1 MGGLRFAVL
10 GPLRGWRDGGEL
22 ALGSPQQRSLL
33 LALLLRANHPV
44 STGQLVDDLWGGDPP
59 AKPSAVI
66 RTYVHRLRRVLG
78 PAAPT
83 TLSGGYLF
91 ALDLGGL
98 DTHRVEELL
107 GEARGLRAGG
117 EPARA
122 AAVLRSALALWR
134 GEPMT
139 GLPGPYAE
147 RQRGEWAERRVTVL
161 ESCLEAEV
169 EAGPSGEAVAELT
182 AVVAEYPLRERFSEL
197 LMLALYRTGRQAEA
211 LGVYRAADRRLRAQ
225 LGVSAGPGLREL
237 QRRILVADAALVA
250 PAPASGPVPGPVSTP
265 APAAARPASPWPGA
279 ATAEAAARAPYPEAV
294 RPTQVP
300 ADLADF
306 TGREAQTEALRAVLL
321 SPGTMPVATVSGLG
335 GVGKTA
341 LAVHVAHT
349 LAADFPDGQLYLDL
363 HGADGRPTRPEEA
376 VGAFL
381 RSLGVPAEG
390 LAPGL
395 AERSAQFRSLLSGR
409 RVLVVLDNAR
419 DAEQIRPLLPGR
431 AGCAVLVTSRA
442 RLGALPNAHV
452 VELAAFAPQ
461 EALGLLGRV
470 VGGQRLRAEADTAGE
485 LVRLCGHLPLA
496 VRILAA
502 RLACRPGWSMARLL
516 DMLAGDRRRLDVLRA
531 GDLAVE
537 SAFRFGYDQLT
548 PEQARAFRLL
558 AVPEVPDLSPG
569 AIAAVL
575 GLPEREAEEL
585 AESLVDCSMLETAP
599 PDRYRYHDLLRAF
612 ALQLAPEE
620 AGPEEDRPAAVLT
633 RLVARHHT
641 ETVAALGP
649 GAARAALPFTGAAA
663 RTGGSGTAAAHGR
676 GDYHGIGALVGQ
688 YAALP
693 EPPRLDLAAELLL
706 GYVLLCETGQA
717 TRPLG
722 HAAKVLL
729 QAAVRA
735 GDRTG
740 EVRARLVLGRLLT
753 EVGSEPAALAEL
765 LRARDLCTAHDLPG
779 PLLALAH
786 ASLAALFAQVG
797 RPGDAVDGFTA
808 AISVWERLGDR
819 RSVAAELLNLAGAFT
834 GLGRSEAAV
843 RVVDQSLLICH
854 ELADHELQAL
864 ALDSLGTI
872 AHDRGEYEQALHHHR
887 NALSLLR
894 PDDRRRTGRTLLRLA
909 ESLRAVGRGEEAVA
923 AAGRAVE
930 VLTLDGDR
938 RGRGLALAALGD
950 ALADREAAGGTAG
963 EADRA
968 EPAGEAAGEAARA
981 CRSEAYDILASL
993 GSPEA
998 ARLRELIGP
1007 ARPAVRPRR
1016 QWPSWLPA

>member
-10 GPLRGWRDGGEL
+10 GPLRGWRDDGEL

-44 STGQLVDDLWGGDPP
+44 SSGQLVDDLWGEEPP

-78 PAAPT
+78 PEAPS
-83 TLSGGYLF
+83 TLSGGYLLTVD
-91 ALDLGGL
+91 AGAL
-98 DTHRVEELL
+98 DTHRLEELV
-107 GEARGLRAGG
+107 GEAKTLRAAG
-117 EPARA
+117 EHARA
-122 AAVLRSALALWR
+122 AAALRSVLALWQ
-134 GEPMT
+134 GEPMAA
-139 GLPGPYAE
+139 LPGPYAE

-169 EAGPSGEAVAELT
+169 EAGPSGEVVAELSAVT
-182 AVVAEYPLRERFSEL
+182 AEHPLRERFCEL

-211 LGVYRAADRRLRAQ
+211 LGAYRATDRRLREQ

-237 QRRILVADAALVA
+237 QRRILAADAALLA
-250 PAPASGPVPGPVSTP
+250 PAPPR
-265 APAAARPASPWPGA
+265 PAAGTGATTDTGTAGTAAVAAPRPPD
-279 ATAEAAARAPYPEAV
+279 RAPV

-321 SPGTMPVATVSGLG
+321 APRTVPVAVVAGLG

-341 LAVHVAHT
+341 LAVHVAHG

-363 HGADGRPTRPEEA
+363 HGADGRPTRPEE
-376 VGAFL
+376 VLGVFL
-381 RSLGVPAEG
+381 RSLGVPADA
-390 LAPGL
+390 LASGL
-395 AERSAQFRSLLSGR
+395 AERSAQFRSLLSER

-431 AGCAVLVTSRA
+431 PGCAVLVTSRA
-442 RLGALPNAHV
+442 RLGSLPNAQV
-452 VELAAFAPQ
+452 VELTAFAPR
-461 EALGLLGRV
+461 EALGLLGQV
-470 VGGQRLRAEADTAGE
+470 IGEQRLRAEEDTAAE

-502 RLACRPGWSMARLL
+502 RLACRPGWAMERLL
-516 DMLAGDRRRLDVLRA
+516 DKLSGNLRRLDVLRA

-537 SAFRFGYDQLT
+537 PAFRFGYDQLT

-569 AIAAVL
+569 AVAAVL
-575 GLPEREAEEL
+575 GLPEHEAEEL

-599 PDRYRYHDLLRAF
+599 PDRYRYHDLLRSF
-612 ALQLAPEE
+612 AQRLAPEAE
-620 AGPEEDRPAAVLT
+620 AEAEAAADADADARVRVRVRGEEDRPAAVLT
-633 RLVARHHT
+633 RLVARQHA

-649 GAARAALPFTGAAA
+649 SAARAALPGASAGTGPRAAA
-663 RTGGSGTAAAHGR
+663 RPSR
-676 GDYHGIGALVGQ
+676 VDYQGVGALVGQ
-688 YAALP
+688 YAGLP

-706 GYVLLCETGQA
+706 GCSLLCETGQA

-735 GDRTG
+735 GDRTA

-765 LRARDLCTAHDLPG
+765 LRTRDLCTAHGLPG

-786 ASLAALFAQVG
+786 AALGALFVQVG
-797 RPGDAVDGFTA
+797 RPGDALGGFTA
-808 AISVWERLGDR
+808 AISVWERLGDQ

-834 GLGRSEAAV
+834 ELGRYDAAV

-854 ELADHELQAL
+854 RLADYELQAL

-872 AHDRGEYEQALHHHR
+872 AHDRGEFEQALRHHR

-894 PDDRRRTGRTLLRLA
+894 PDDRRRTGRTLLRLT
-909 ESLRAVGRGEEAVA
+909 ESLRALGRGEEAVA

-950 ALADREAAGGTAG
+950 ALAECGTSPQEAL
-963 EADRA
+963 
-968 EPAGEAAGEAARA
+968 AR
-981 CRSEAYDILASL
+981 RSEAYDILASI

-998 ARLRELIGP
+998 NRLRALIGP
-1007 ARPAVRPRR
+1007 GGSVVRPRR

>member
-1 MGGLRFAVL
+1 MSGLRFAVL

-22 ALGSPQQRSLL
+22 TLGSPQQRSLL
-33 LALLLRANHPV
+33 LALLLRADHPV
-44 STGQLVDDLWGGDPP
+44 STGQLVDDLWGEEPP

-78 PAAPT
+78 PDAPT
-83 TLSGGYLF
+83 TLSGGYLL
-91 ALDLGGL
+91 ALDPGSL
-98 DTHRVEELL
+98 DTHRFEGLL
-107 GEARGLRAGG
+107 GEAKELRAGG
-117 EPARA
+117 EHARA
-122 AAVLRSALALWR
+122 AATLRSVLALWQ
-134 GEPMT
+134 GEPMS

-182 AVVAEYPLRERFSEL
+182 AVVAEHPLRERFSEL
-197 LMLALYRTGRQAEA
+197 LMLALYGTGRQADA
-211 LGVYRAADRRLRAQ
+211 LGVYRAADRRLREQ

-250 PAPASGPVPGPVSTP
+250 PARPRPAV
-265 APAAARPASPWPGA
+265 AARPPLQARPPHQASV
-279 ATAEAAARAPYPEAV
+279 PYQTAV

-306 TGREAQTEALRAVLL
+306 TGREAQTGELRAVLL
-321 SPGTMPVATVSGLG
+321 APHAVPVATVSGLG

-341 LAVHVAHT
+341 LAVHVAHE
-349 LAADFPDGQLYLDL
+349 LAAEFPDGQLYLDL

-376 VGAFL
+376 VGTFL
-381 RSLGVPAEG
+381 RALGVRADA
-390 LAPGL
+390 LAPAL
-395 AERSAQFRSLLSGR
+395 VERSAQFRSLLSGR
-409 RVLVVLDNAR
+409 RVLLVLDNAR

-431 AGCAVLVTSRA
+431 PGCAVLVTSRA
-442 RLGALPNAHV
+442 RLGSLPNAHV
-452 VELAAFAPQ
+452 VELAAFAPR

-470 VGGQRLRAEADTAGE
+470 IGAQRLRAEEETAAE

-502 RLACRPGWSMARLL
+502 RLACRPGWTVARLL
-516 DMLAGDRRRLDVLRA
+516 DKLSGTGRRLDVLRA

-548 PEQARAFRLL
+548 PGQARAFRLL
-558 AVPEVPDLSPG
+558 AIPEVPDLSPG
-569 AIAAVL
+569 AVAAVL
-575 GLPEREAEEL
+575 GLPEEEAEEL

-599 PDRYRYHDLLRAF
+599 PDRYRYHGLLRDF
-612 ALQLAPEE
+612 AQQLAQDSG
-620 AGPEEDRPAAVLT
+620 AGADLPAAVLT
-633 RLVARHHT
+633 RLTVHRHE

-649 GAARAALPFTGAAA
+649 SAARAALGGDGRGDG
-663 RTGGSGTAAAHGR
+663 RTGGGTGAPHGR
-676 GDYHGIGALVGQ
+676 VDYHGIGALVGQ

-693 EPPRLDLAAELLL
+693 EPPRLGLAAELLL
-706 GYVLLCETGQA
+706 GCALLCDTGQA

-735 GDRTG
+735 GDRAA

-765 LRARDLCTAHDLPG
+765 IKARDLCAAHDLPG

-786 ASLAALFAQVG
+786 ASLAALFVQVG
-797 RPGDAVDGFTA
+797 RPGDAVGGFTA
-808 AISVWERLGDR
+808 AISAWERLGDQ

-834 GLGRSEAAV
+834 ELGRFEAAV

-854 ELADHELQAL
+854 RLADHELQAL
-864 ALDSLGTI
+864 ALDSMGTI
-872 AHDRGEYEQALHHHR
+872 AHDRGEFEQALRHHR

-894 PDDRRRTGRTLLRLA
+894 PDDRRRTGRTLLRLT
-909 ESLRAVGRGEEAVA
+909 ESLRALGRGEEAVA
-923 AAGRAVE
+923 AADRAVE

-950 ALADREAAGGTAG
+950 ALADRDGDGNGDGSAAQ
-963 EADRA
+963 
-968 EPAGEAAGEAARA
+968 A

-998 ARLRELIGP
+998 NRLRALIGP
-1007 ARPAVRPRR
+1007 GGPAVRPRR
-1016 QWPSWLPA
+1016 QWPSWLPG

>member
-22 ALGSPQQRSLL
+22 VLGSPQQRSLL
-33 LALLLRANHPV
+33 LALLLRAGRPV
-44 STGQLVDDLWGGDPP
+44 STGQLVDDLWGEEPP

-78 PAAPT
+78 PDAPT
-83 TLSGGYLF
+83 TLSGGYLL
-91 ALDLGGL
+91 ALDPGAL

-107 GEARGLRAGG
+107 DEAKELRADG
-117 EPARA
+117 EHAHA
-122 AAVLRSALALWR
+122 AGVLRSALALWQ

-139 GLPGPYAE
+139 ALPGPYAE

-169 EAGPSGEAVAELT
+169 EAGPSGEIVAELS
-182 AVVAEYPLRERFSEL
+182 AVVAEHPLRERFSEL
-197 LMLALYRTGRQAEA
+197 LMLVLYGTGRQAEA
-211 LGVYRAADRRLRAQ
+211 LGVYRAADRRLREQ

-237 QRRILVADAALVA
+237 QRRILVADAGLVA
-250 PAPASGPVPGPVSTP
+250 PARPRPA
-265 APAAARPASPWPGA
+265 AAARPAHQERPPY
-279 ATAEAAARAPYPEAV
+279 RAAV

-321 SPGTMPVATVSGLG
+321 APGTVPVATVSGLG

-341 LAVHVAHT
+341 LAVHVAHE

-376 VGAFL
+376 VGTFL
-381 RSLGVPAEG
+381 RSLGVPADA

-395 AERSAQFRSLLSGR
+395 VERSAQFRSLLSGR

-431 AGCAVLVTSRA
+431 PGCAVLVTSRA
-442 RLGALPNAHV
+442 RLGSLPNAHV
-452 VELAAFAPQ
+452 VELSAFARQ

-470 VGGQRLRAEADTAGE
+470 IGGQRLRAEEPTAAE

-502 RLACRPGWSMARLL
+502 RLACRPDWTMARLL
-516 DMLAGDRRRLDVLRA
+516 DKLSGDGRRLDVLRA

-537 SAFRFGYDQLT
+537 PAFRFGYDQLT

-569 AIAAVL
+569 AVAAVL
-575 GLPEREAEEL
+575 GLPEEEAEEL

-612 ALQLAPEE
+612 AQQLAPAPQADPQAGAGSQAE
-620 AGPEEDRPAAVLT
+620 AAEDFPAAVLT
-633 RLVARHHT
+633 RLAAHHHA

-649 GAARAALPFTGAAA
+649 SAARAALPGAVADSGAGADGGAGGGAAL
-663 RTGGSGTAAAHGR
+663 RAAAPPHGR
-676 GDYHGIGALVGQ
+676 VDYHGIGALVGQ
-688 YAALP
+688 YAGLP
-693 EPPRLDLAAELLL
+693 EPPRLDLVAELLL
-706 GYVLLCETGQA
+706 GCSLLCDTGQA

-729 QAAVRA
+729 RAALRQ
-735 GDRTG
+735 GDRTA

-786 ASLAALFAQVG
+786 ASLAALFVQVG
-797 RPGDAVDGFTA
+797 RPGDAVAGFTA
-808 AISVWERLGDR
+808 AVSAWEKLGDR
-819 RSVAAELLNLAGAFT
+819 RSVAAELLNLARAFT
-834 GLGRSEAAV
+834 ELGRFDAAV

-854 ELADHELQAL
+854 RLADHDLQAL
-864 ALDSLGTI
+864 ALDSMGTI
-872 AHDRGEYEQALHHHR
+872 AHDRGEFEQALHHHR

-894 PDDRRRTGRTLLRLA
+894 PDDRRRTGRTLLRLT

-923 AAGRAVE
+923 AADRAVE

-950 ALADREAAGGTAG
+950 VLAERGGDG
-963 EADRA
+963 D
-968 EPAGEAAGEAARA
+968 GDAARA
-981 CRSEAYDILASL
+981 HRSEAYDILASL

-998 ARLRELIGP
+998 NRLRALIGP
-1007 ARPAVRPRR
+1007 GGPAVRPRR
-1016 QWPSWLPA
+1016 QWPSWLPE

>member
-1 MGGLRFAVL
+1 MGGLRFSVL

-33 LALLLRANHPV
+33 LALLLRAGRPV
-44 STGQLVDDLWGGDPP
+44 STGQLVDDLWGEEPP

-83 TLSGGYLF
+83 TLSGGYLL
-91 ALDLGGL
+91 ALDPGAL

-107 GEARGLRAGG
+107 DEARELRADG
-117 EPARA
+117 EHAHA
-122 AAVLRSALALWR
+122 ATTLRSALALWQ

-139 GLPGPYAE
+139 ALPGPYAE

-182 AVVAEYPLRERFSEL
+182 AVVAEHPLRERFSEL
-197 LMLALYRTGRQAEA
+197 LMLALYGTGRQAEA
-211 LGVYRAADRRLRAQ
+211 LGVYRTADRRLREQ

-237 QRRILVADAALVA
+237 QRRILVADAGLVDA
-250 PAPASGPVPGPVSTP
+250 PRPR
-265 APAAARPASPWPGA
+265 PAAARPPHQVRPPY
-279 ATAEAAARAPYPEAV
+279 RAAV

-306 TGREAQTEALRAVLL
+306 TGREAQTEALRTVLVA
-321 SPGTMPVATVSGLG
+321 PHTVPVAAVSGLG

-341 LAVHVAHT
+341 LAVHVAHA

-363 HGADGRPTRPEEA
+363 YGADGRPTRPEEA

-381 RSLGVPAEG
+381 RSLGVPADA

-431 AGCAVLVTSRA
+431 PGCAVLVTSRA
-442 RLGALPNAHV
+442 RLGSLPNAHV

-470 VGGQRLRAEADTAGE
+470 IGGQRLRAEERTAAE

-502 RLACRPGWSMARLL
+502 RLACRPGWSMDRLL
-516 DMLAGDRRRLDVLRA
+516 DKLSGDARRLDVLRA

-537 SAFRFGYDQLT
+537 PAFRFGYDQLT

-569 AIAAVL
+569 AVAAVL
-575 GLPEREAEEL
+575 GLPERDAEEL

-612 ALQLAPEE
+612 AQQLAPEPAADPKGPAE
-620 AGPEEDRPAAVLT
+620 ADLPAAVLT
-633 RLVARHHT
+633 RLAVRHHA
-641 ETVAALGP
+641 ETLAALGP
-649 GAARAALPFTGAAA
+649 SAARAALPGTAADSGSGSGSGSNAGA
-663 RTGGSGTAAAHGR
+663 RTGTGSRSAPSHGR
-676 GDYHGIGALVGQ
+676 VDYHGIGALVVQ

-693 EPPRLDLAAELLL
+693 QPPRLDLVAELLL
-706 GYVLLCETGQA
+706 GCSLLYDTGQA

-729 QAAVRA
+729 QAAVRQD
-735 GDRTG
+735 DRTA

-765 LRARDLCTAHDLPG
+765 FRARDLCTAHDLPG

-786 ASLAALFAQVG
+786 ASLAALFVQVG
-797 RPGDAVDGFTA
+797 RPGEAVADSTA
-808 AISVWERLGDR
+808 AISAWEKLGDR
-819 RSVAAELLNLAGAFT
+819 RSVAAELLNLARAFT
-834 GLGRSEAAV
+834 ELGRFDAAV

-854 ELADHELQAL
+854 RLADHDLQAL
-864 ALDSLGTI
+864 ALESMGTI
-872 AHDRGEYEQALHHHR
+872 AHDRGEFEQALRHHR

-894 PDDRRRTGRTLLRLA
+894 PDDRRRTGRTLLRLT

-938 RGRGLALAALGD
+938 RGRGLALAALGA
-950 ALADREAAGGTAG
+950 ALDERGGDG
-963 EADRA
+963 D
-968 EPAGEAAGEAARA
+968 GDAARA
-981 CRSEAYDILASL
+981 HQAEAYDILASL

-998 ARLRELIGP
+998 GRLRGLIGP
-1007 ARPAVRPRR
+1007 DGPAVRPRR

>member
-44 STGQLVDDLWGGDPP
+44 SAGQLVDDLWGEEPP

-78 PAAPT
+78 PDAPS
-83 TLSGGYLF
+83 TLSGGYLLTVD
-91 ALDLGGL
+91 AGAL
-98 DTHRVEELL
+98 DTHRLEELV
-107 GEARGLRAGG
+107 GEAKALRAAG
-117 EPARA
+117 EHARA
-122 AAVLRSALALWR
+122 AAALRSALALWQ
-134 GEPMT
+134 GEPMAA
-139 GLPGPYAE
+139 LPGPYAE

-161 ESCLEAEV
+161 ESCLAAEV
-169 EAGPSGEAVAELT
+169 EAGPSGEVVAELT
-182 AVVAEYPLRERFSEL
+182 AVTAEHPLRERFCEL

-211 LGVYRAADRRLRAQ
+211 LGAYRATDRRLREQ

-237 QRRILVADAALVA
+237 QRRILAADAALLA
-250 PAPASGPVPGPVSTP
+250 PAPPR
-265 APAAARPASPWPGA
+265 PAATTGATAA
-279 ATAEAAARAPYPEAV
+279 ATGATTAPRPPYRAPV

-306 TGREAQTEALRAVLL
+306 TGRETQTEALRAVLL
-321 SPGTMPVATVSGLG
+321 APRTVPVAVVAGLG

-341 LAVHVAHT
+341 LAVHVAHG

-363 HGADGRPTRPEEA
+363 HGADGRPTRPEE
-376 VGAFL
+376 VLGVFL
-381 RSLGVPAEG
+381 RSLGVPADG
-390 LAPGL
+390 LASGL
-395 AERSAQFRSLLSGR
+395 AERSAQFRSLLSER

-431 AGCAVLVTSRA
+431 PGCAVLVTSRA
-442 RLGALPNAHV
+442 RLGSLPNAQV
-452 VELAAFAPQ
+452 VELTAFAPR
-461 EALGLLGRV
+461 EALGLLGQV
-470 VGGQRLRAEADTAGE
+470 IGEQRLRAEQDTAAE

-502 RLACRPGWSMARLL
+502 RLACRPGWAMERLL
-516 DMLAGDRRRLDVLRA
+516 DKLSGNLRRLDVLRA

-537 SAFRFGYDQLT
+537 PAFRFGYDQLT

-569 AIAAVL
+569 AVAAVL
-575 GLPEREAEEL
+575 NVPEHEAEEL

-599 PDRYRYHDLLRAF
+599 PDRYRYHDLLRSF
-612 ALQLAPEE
+612 AQRLAPEAE
-620 AGPEEDRPAAVLT
+620 ADGQVRGEEDRPAAVLT
-633 RLVARHHT
+633 RLVARQHA

-649 GAARAALPFTGAAA
+649 SAARAALPEAGAGAGP
-663 RTGGSGTAAAHGR
+663 RTVAPPGGV
-676 GDYHGIGALVGQ
+676 DYQGVGALVGQ
-688 YAALP
+688 YAGLP

-706 GYVLLCETGQA
+706 GCSLLCETGQA

-722 HAAKVLL
+722 HAAKILL

-735 GDRTG
+735 GDRTA

-765 LRARDLCTAHDLPG
+765 LRTRDLCAADGLPG

-786 ASLAALFAQVG
+786 AALGALFVQVG
-797 RPGDAVDGFTA
+797 RPGDALGGFTA
-808 AISVWERLGDR
+808 AISVWERLGDQ

-834 GLGRSEAAV
+834 ELGRYDAAV

-854 ELADHELQAL
+854 RLADYELQAL

-872 AHDRGEYEQALHHHR
+872 AHDRGEFEQALRHHR

-894 PDDRRRTGRTLLRLA
+894 PDDRRRTGRTLLRLT
-909 ESLRAVGRGEEAVA
+909 ESLRAVGRGAEAVA

-950 ALADREAAGGTAG
+950 ALAESGTAPD
-963 EADRA
+963 EAL
-968 EPAGEAAGEAARA
+968 AR
-981 CRSEAYDILASL
+981 RSEAYDILASI

-998 ARLRELIGP
+998 NRLRALISPGGP
-1007 ARPAVRPRR
+1007 VVRPRR

>member
-22 ALGSPQQRSLL
+22 VLGSPQQRSLL

-44 STGQLVDDLWGGDPP
+44 STGQLVDDLWGEEPP

-78 PAAPT
+78 PDAPT
-83 TLSGGYLF
+83 TLSGGYLL
-91 ALDLGGL
+91 ALDPGAL

-107 GEARGLRAGG
+107 DEAKELRADG
-117 EPARA
+117 EHAHA
-122 AAVLRSALALWR
+122 AGALRSALALWQ

-139 GLPGPYAE
+139 ALPGPYAE

-161 ESCLEAEV
+161 ESCLEAEI
-169 EAGPSGEAVAELT
+169 EAGPSGELVAELT
-182 AVVAEYPLRERFSEL
+182 AVVAEHPLRERFSEL
-197 LMLALYRTGRQAEA
+197 LMLALYGTGRQAEA
-211 LGVYRAADRRLRAQ
+211 LGLFRTADQRLREQ

-237 QRRILVADAALVA
+237 QRRILVADTGLVA
-250 PAPASGPVPGPVSTP
+250 PPRPR
-265 APAAARPASPWPGA
+265 PAAATRPPHRTRPPY
-279 ATAEAAARAPYPEAV
+279 RAAV

-321 SPGTMPVATVSGLG
+321 APRTVPVATVSGLG

-341 LAVHVAHT
+341 LAVHVAHE

-376 VGAFL
+376 VGTFL
-381 RSLGVPAEG
+381 RSLGVPADA

-395 AERSAQFRSLLSGR
+395 AERSAQFRSLLTDR

-431 AGCAVLVTSRA
+431 PGCAVLVTSRA
-442 RLGALPNAHV
+442 RLGSLPNAHV
-452 VELAAFAPQ
+452 VELSAFARQ

-470 VGGQRLRAEADTAGE
+470 IGGQRLRAEERTAAE

-502 RLACRPGWSMARLL
+502 RLACRPDWTMARLL
-516 DMLAGDRRRLDVLRA
+516 DKLSGHGRRLDVLRA

-537 SAFRFGYDQLT
+537 PAFRFGYDQLM

-569 AIAAVL
+569 AVAAVL
-575 GLPEREAEEL
+575 GLPEEEAEEL

-612 ALQLAPEE
+612 AQQLAPAPQAGPRAE
-620 AGPEEDRPAAVLT
+620 AGSQEAAEDFPAAVLT
-633 RLVARHHT
+633 RLAAHHHA

-649 GAARAALPFTGAAA
+649 SAARAALPGAVADGGAGADDGAGAAL
-663 RTGGSGTAAAHGR
+663 RAAAPPHGR
-676 GDYHGIGALVGQ
+676 VDYHGIGALVGQ
-688 YAALP
+688 YAGLP
-693 EPPRLDLAAELLL
+693 EPPRLDLVAELLL
-706 GYVLLCETGQA
+706 GCSLLCDTGQA

-729 QAAVRA
+729 RAALRQ
-735 GDRTG
+735 GDRTA

-786 ASLAALFAQVG
+786 ASLAALFVQVG
-797 RPGDAVDGFTA
+797 RPGDAVAGFTA
-808 AISVWERLGDR
+808 AVSAWEKLGDR
-819 RSVAAELLNLAGAFT
+819 RSVAAELLNLARAFT
-834 GLGRSEAAV
+834 ELGRFDAAV

-854 ELADHELQAL
+854 RLADHDLQAL
-864 ALDSLGTI
+864 ALDSMGTI
-872 AHDRGEYEQALHHHR
+872 AHDRGEFEQALHHHR

-894 PDDRRRTGRTLLRLA
+894 PDDRRRTGRTLLRLT

-923 AAGRAVE
+923 AADRAVE

-950 ALADREAAGGTAG
+950 ALAERGGDG
-963 EADRA
+963 D
-968 EPAGEAAGEAARA
+968 GEAARA
-981 CRSEAYDILASL
+981 HRSEAYDILASL

-998 ARLRELIGP
+998 NRLRALIGP
-1007 ARPAVRPRR
+1007 GGPAVRPRR
-1016 QWPSWLPA
+1016 QWPSWLPE

>member
-1 MGGLRFAVL
+1 MSGLRFAVL

-44 STGQLVDDLWGGDPP
+44 STGQLVDDLWGEEPP
-59 AKPSAVI
+59 AKPAAVI
-66 RTYVHRLRRVLG
+66 RTYVHRLRRILG

-83 TLSGGYLF
+83 TLSGGYLL
-91 ALDLGGL
+91 ALDPGGL
-98 DTHRVEELL
+98 DIHHCEELV
-107 GEARGLRAGG
+107 GEAKELRAGG
-117 EPARA
+117 EHARA
-122 AAVLRSALALWR
+122 AATLRSVLALWQ
-134 GEPMT
+134 GEPMS

-182 AVVAEYPLRERFSEL
+182 AVVAEHPLRERFSEL
-197 LMLALYRTGRQAEA
+197 LMLALYGTGRQAEA
-211 LGVYRAADRRLRAQ
+211 LGVYRTADRRLREQ

-250 PAPASGPVPGPVSTP
+250 PARPRSAT
-265 APAAARPASPWPGA
+265 AARPPQKDRP
-279 ATAEAAARAPYPEAV
+279 PYQAAV

-306 TGREAQTEALRAVLL
+306 TGREAQTEELRTVLL
-321 SPGTMPVATVSGLG
+321 APRTMPVATVSGLG

-341 LAVHVAHT
+341 LAVHVAHK

-363 HGADGRPTRPEEA
+363 HGADGRPNRPEEA

-381 RSLGVPAEG
+381 RSLGVPADRM
-390 LAPGL
+390 APGL

-431 AGCAVLVTSRA
+431 PGCAVLVTSRA
-442 RLGALPNAHV
+442 RLGSLPNAHV
-452 VELAAFAPQ
+452 VELTAFAPQ
-461 EALGLLGRV
+461 EALGLLGQV
-470 VGGQRLRAEADTAGE
+470 IGGQRLRAEADTAAE

-496 VRILAA
+496 VRVLAA
-502 RLACRPGWSMARLL
+502 RLACRPGWSMDLLL
-516 DMLAGDRRRLDVLRA
+516 DKLSGDRRRLDVLRA

-569 AIAAVL
+569 AVAAVL
-575 GLPEREAEEL
+575 CLPGQEAEEL

-612 ALQLAPEE
+612 AQQLTPATAGGPQAQ
-620 AGPEEDRPAAVLT
+620 AGPAAEADRPAAVLT
-633 RLVARHHT
+633 RLAARHHA

-649 GAARAALPFTGAAA
+649 SAARAALPGADAGS
-663 RTGGSGTAAAHGR
+663 RTVAPHGR
-676 GDYHGIGALVGQ
+676 VDYHGIGALVGQ
-688 YAALP
+688 YAGLP
-693 EPPRLDLAAELLL
+693 EPPRLDLVAELLL
-706 GYVLLCETGQA
+706 GCSLLCETGQA

-729 QAAVRA
+729 RAAVHK
-735 GDRTG
+735 GDRTA

-765 LRARDLCTAHDLPG
+765 LKARELCTAHDLPG

-786 ASLAALFAQVG
+786 ASLAALFVQVG
-797 RPGDAVDGFTA
+797 RPGDAVGGFTA
-808 AISVWERLGDR
+808 AISVWERLGDQ

-834 GLGRSEAAV
+834 ELGRFEAAV

-854 ELADHELQAL
+854 RLADHELQAL
-864 ALDSLGTI
+864 ALDSMGTI
-872 AHDRGEYEQALHHHR
+872 AHDRGEFEQALRHHR
-887 NALSLLR
+887 NALTLLR
-894 PDDRRRTGRTLLRLA
+894 PDDRRRTGRTLLRLS
-909 ESLRAVGRGEEAVA
+909 ESLRAVGRSEEAVA
-923 AAGRAVE
+923 AADRAVE

-950 ALADREAAGGTAG
+950 ALADRDGDG
-963 EADRA
+963 D
-968 EPAGEAAGEAARA
+968 AARA
-981 CRSEAYDILASL
+981 CRSEAYDILASI

-998 ARLRELIGP
+998 NRLHALIGP
-1007 ARPAVRPRR
+1007 GRPAVRPRR
-1016 QWPSWLPA
+1016 QWPSWLPG